1 MIPESVYNIIIKELF
16 LLIWHENLYLYKQD
30 IKCSLVTNHFS
41 SLKEKFGDTKGVI
54 RANRKSTD
62 NKMAERKGGKRQT
75 MIYKTLHRKLKIVD
89 HKPY

>member
-41 SLKEKFGDTKGVI
+41 SLKEKFGDTK
-54 RANRKSTD
+54 ANRKSTD

-75 MIYKTLHRKLKIVD
+75 MIYKHYIEN
-89 HKPY
+89 